1 MTEAEQKA
9 WIAGRDAAAVKLS
22 SMCPKCDGAGWL
34 WGHELIVTQDVEGT
48 DDTKYSCDSEV
59 HEYADSIRALAP
71 PPATDPAM
79 PLLAAVIA
87 HYGIDAL
94 CKALAPQIVREAEQ
108 PAPWTPPEDRAFGR
122 ECATEGCN
130 RPSTVHFVRGGI
142 GSDYCGPCYLR
153 VQAAIAPL
161 PGDAP

>member
-1 MTEAEQKA
+1 MTDHAKELA
-9 WIAGRDAAAVKLS
+9 DALRAVIIMDEES
-22 SMCPKCDGAGWL
+22 SNSTWL
-34 WGHELIVTQDVEGT
+34 
-48 DDTKYSCDSEV
+48 DSEGRAV
-59 HEYADSIRALAP
+59 LAAYEASLTSPSIVP
-71 PPATDPAM
+71 PAM
-79 PLLAAVIA
+79 PPLAAVIA